1 VKLLPA
7 IGWTVGGLW
16 LLNKLSTAGIA
27 SRLNLYISSFNLSL
41 SGISPIIQI
50 GVMAQNV
57 TNGSLQF
64 NALAAN
70 AFLNG
75 TMIGNVSG
83 FQPVTIAPV
92 SQVTIPLTVIV
103 NATQIISD
111 VISILTGSAGV
122 AANLEIKGTAN
133 VSNLILPVDIIYKAI

>member
-1 VKLLPA
+1 MPA
-7 IGWTVGGLW
+7 IGLTVGGLW
-16 LLNKLSTAGIA
+16 LLNKLSTAGVA
-27 SRLNLYISSFNLSL
+27 SRLNLYIASFNFTM
-41 SGISPIIQI
+41 SGITPILQV

-83 FQPVTIAPV
+83 FVPVTILPV
-92 SQVTIPLTVIV
+92 SQATIPLSIIV

-111 VISILTGSAGV
+111 VVSILTGSAGV
-122 AANLEIKGTAN
+122 AANIEIKGTAN
-133 VSNLILPVDIIYKAI
+133 ISGLILPVDLIYKAI

>member
-1 VKLLPA
+1 M
-7 IGWTVGGLW
+7 
-16 LLNKLSTAGIA
+16 
-27 SRLNLYISSFNLSL
+27 
-41 SGISPIIQI
+41 SGISPVIQV

-75 TMIGNVSG
+75 TNIGNVSG
-83 FQPVTIAPV
+83 FQPVTIGPV
-92 SQVTIPLTVIV
+92 SQVTIPLTIVV

-111 VISILTGSAGV
+111 VIAILTGSAGV

-133 VSNLILPVDIIYKAI
+133 VSGLILPVDIIYKAI

>member
-1 VKLLPA
+1 M
-7 IGWTVGGLW
+7 TGLFPV
-16 LLNKLSTAGIA
+16 L
-27 SRLNLYISSFNLSL
+27 
-41 SGISPIIQI
+41 QV

-75 TMIGNVSG
+75 TLIGNVSG
-83 FQPVTIAPV
+83 FTPVTIMPV
-92 SQVTIPLTVIV
+92 SQVTIPLTILV
-103 NATQIISD
+103 NATEIISD

-122 AANLEIKGTAN
+122 AATVEIKGTAN
-133 VSNLILPVDIIYKAI
+133 ISGLILPVDLIYKAI